1 MLAPF
6 LPRFAPSDSKPDSW
20 WTRVHE
26 NLRQLTAPGGLS
38 PTSANGAPIHV
49 LKLSRSS
56 AAGQAQTL
64 SLVTHVFALA
74 VLVLFLAG
82 PGFDGKRP
90 ISPGSTP
97 LGVLTVPSRILR
109 ALGAQASSGSG
120 GDQTQ
125 IPPTHGNLLHV
136 SSIQLVRPSLPQNHR
151 ADLPVPPTILD
162 SSAAPVLISI
172 DNIGLPWMSN
182 VTNSA
187 GPGKGHTIGSA
198 DGSTMG
204 DSKNGPAGYGD
215 SVGPYA
221 PATIM
226 PTCLYCPLPMYTEEA
241 RQVKMQGTVTMR
253 VLVGADGRA
262 SDIRIVRGVGFGLD
276 ERAMQTVRT
285 WKFSPARDPSHGLIA
300 AWITIEA
307 VFRLF

>member
-49 LKLSRSS
+49 LKLGRSS

-109 ALGAQASSGSG
+109 ALGAHASSGSG
-120 GDQTQ
+120 GDQTP
-125 IPPTHGNLLHV
+125 IPLTHGNLPHV

-162 SSAAPVLISI
+162 SNAAPVLISI

-187 GPGKGHTIGSA
+187 GPAKATPSA
-198 DGSTMG
+198 RPMEAPWATPRMDRPAMATLWDLMRPRQSCQPASTALFLCTP
-204 DSKNGPAGYGD
+204 K
-215 SVGPYA
+215 
-221 PATIM
+221 
-226 PTCLYCPLPMYTEEA
+226 
-241 RQVKMQGTVTMR
+241 K
-253 VLVGADGRA
+253 
-262 SDIRIVRGVGFGLD
+262 
-276 ERAMQTVRT
+276 
-285 WKFSPARDPSHGLIA
+285 PAR
-300 AWITIEA
+300 
-307 VFRLF
+307 